1 MLREIRVRNFAVI
14 DAVTAVFGPGL
25 NVLSGETG
33 AGKSILID
41 AIVLI
46 RGARAQT
53 DVIRTDAEAASVEA
67 VFEVGRTGPV
77 AELLDEAG
85 LGSDEG
91 TIVVRRELSRSG
103 RHRAFVNDAAV
114 TVGLLE
120 RLGDQLVDVHG
131 QHAHQR
137 LLEPVSQLALLDRF
151 AGSEELRERVAGLFG
166 RHRAARDEV

>member
-1 MLREIRVRNFAVI
+1 MLRELRVRNLAVI
-14 DAVTAVFGPGL
+14 ESVAVPFEPGL

-41 AIVLI
+41 AILLI

-53 DVIRTDAEAASVEA
+53 EVIRTDAEAATVEA
-67 VFEVGRTGPV
+67 VFEVERVGSVG
-77 AELLDEAG
+77 ELLDEVG

-91 TIVVRRELSRSG
+91 TIVIRRELSRSG

-131 QHAHQR
+131 QHEHQR
-137 LLEPVSQLALLDRF
+137 LLEPASQLALLDRF
-151 AGSEELRERVAGLFG
+151 AGSEEL
-166 RHRAARDEV
+166 